1 MDIDFDTQA
10 LRRKNILLSIKDFF
24 GFDNVLNIAT
34 FGTVGPKSACTTA
47 VRGYRT
53 EEFPDG
59 IDADVGTFLSTMIPT
74 ERGNVWPL
82 HDVINGNKDKDRKP
96 IRLFVNEVEKYDGL
110 LDILLNIEGLI
121 DKRSIHAS
129 GVYIYNNGYLKHNA
143 LMRAPNGQETTQ
155 FDMED
160 SDYMGGLKF
169 DFLTIEALDCERICV
184 DLLIEDGLIEKQA
197 TLKATYN
204 KYLHPDVLDYDNKEI
219 WDLASSGEVTSL
231 FQFETPTGSQ
241 AAKKIKPKNLIELAQ
256 ANSLMRLMA
265 EKGEENPIDKFVRF
279 KNNIQLWYQEM
290 NKYKLSEEEIKVLEK
305 HLLKYSGVAATQ
317 EDLMIILMDE
327 DVASFSIPEAN
338 KARKAV
344 AKKKATLM
352 AEVKELFYERCKNK
366 TNLANYIWD
375 NVIMPQAGYSFS
387 INHTTPYSII
397 ALQEMTLF
405 HNYPSIYWNT
415 ACLSVRAGAADEY
428 LNEDFREE
436 EEEELDEEEIESGS
450 KKDVKKKKPS
460 TTDYGKI
467 AKAIG
472 EMNSRNISIVP
483 PNINMAKF
491 DFRPDSKQNRII
503 YGLMGLN
510 RVGKDVIEEVI
521 VKRPFTSVNDYL
533 EKVKA
538 NKLATLSLIKSG
550 AFDEVENKPREE
562 ILKEYITDL
571 SSPKEKLDLKNL
583 AALIERDLIPESL
596 EFYKRLASFN
606 KYIKQKHFKV
616 IEGCLIVDDRSSD
629 FLLEN
634 FVEVFNSMKLH
645 ESGARVIDLKLW
657 EKTYTKSMKVLSN
670 WLKENQKEVLEKFN
684 KISFDEEWE
693 KYCSGNISKWE
704 MDSMCYYYHEHEL
717 ARVNLFKYN
726 ISNFKDLPEEPTID
740 KEFYKDGRTIPLYK
754 LTRIIGTVIKK
765 QKANGTFTLLT
776 IDGVIDIRLNN
787 EFFSLYD
794 KRLSAPQP
802 DGKSKVMENSWFT
815 RGNKIMVLGYRRGDQ
830 FVPKKYKN
838 SVGHRLALIT
848 DVKENGDIEFTTER
862 WKAGE

>member
-1 MDIDFDTQA
+1 
-10 LRRKNILLSIKDFF
+10 
-24 GFDNVLNIAT
+24 
-34 FGTVGPKSACTTA
+34 
-47 VRGYRT
+47 
-53 EEFPDG
+53 
-59 IDADVGTFLSTMIPT
+59 
-74 ERGNVWPL
+74 
-82 HDVINGNKDKDRKP
+82 
-96 IRLFVNEVEKYDGL
+96 
-110 LDILLNIEGLI
+110 
-121 DKRSIHAS
+121 
-129 GVYIYNNGYLKHNA
+129 
-143 LMRAPNGQETTQ
+143 
-155 FDMED
+155 
-160 SDYMGGLKF
+160 
-169 DFLTIEALDCERICV
+169 
-184 DLLIEDGLIEKQA
+184 
-197 TLKATYN
+197 
-204 KYLHPDVLDYDNKEI
+204 
-219 WDLASSGEVTSL
+219 
-231 FQFETPTGSQ
+231 
-241 AAKKIKPKNLIELAQ
+241 
-256 ANSLMRLMA
+256 
-265 EKGEENPIDKFVRF
+265 
-279 KNNIQLWYQEM
+279 
-290 NKYKLSEEEIKVLEK
+290 
-305 HLLKYSGVAATQ
+305 
-317 EDLMIILMDE
+317 
-327 DVASFSIPEAN
+327 
-338 KARKAV
+338 
-344 AKKKATLM
+344 
-352 AEVKELFYERCKNK
+352 
-366 TNLANYIWD
+366 
-375 NVIMPQAGYSFS
+375 
-387 INHTTPYSII
+387 
-397 ALQEMTLF
+397 MTLF

-740 KEFYKDGRTIPLYK
+740 KEFYKDGRAIPLYK